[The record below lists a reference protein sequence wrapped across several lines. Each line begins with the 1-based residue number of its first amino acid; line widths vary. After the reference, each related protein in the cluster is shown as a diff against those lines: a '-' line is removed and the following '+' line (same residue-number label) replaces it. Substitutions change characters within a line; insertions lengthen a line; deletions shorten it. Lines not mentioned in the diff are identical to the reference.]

1 MMSGVSLQRAFR
13 RISGKEGRWKK
24 SAACGLIWEAFWLAK
39 HFANAR
45 IRFVRERGKR
55 FMHCISGGFLKERTF
70 RDAGSR
76 PAGRCFEKAGGK
88 SVRRAR

>member
-1 MMSGVSLQRAFR
+1 M
-13 RISGKEGRWKK
+13 E
-24 SAACGLIWEAFWLAK
+24 E
-39 HFANAR
+39 
-45 IRFVRERGKR
+45 ERGLRFDMGGVLACQTLCECTHPFCSGTGKAFYALHIWRIFKR
-55 FMHCISGGFLKERTF
+55 KDF

>member
-13 RISGKEGRWKK
+13 RISGKEVRWKK
-24 SAACGLIWEAFWLAK
+24 SAACGLAWGFGLS
-39 HFANAR
+39 
-45 IRFVRERGKR
+45 KR
-55 FMHCISGGFLKERTF
+55 FADARMFCSGTGKAFYALHIWRIFKRKDF

>member
-70 RDAGSR
+70 GMPGAGPRGDAS
-76 PAGRCFEKAGGK
+76 KK
-88 SVRRAR
+88 RAARA